1 MNDPGLDDAVADE
14 AVALDCTSSSP
25 NQKIDENDNSLQN
38 DAQYQQAARWW
49 LASTAY
55 PLVAGTFGPM
65 ASAFNI
71 CSLSQPWRMDLT
83 SSGGTDVPDPKW
95 VTAIN
100 AISLVFALI
109 ANLALSLNMARRI
122 RFETAQPIIIV
133 GWYISSAF
141 LIAIL
146 IPFGVDMY
154 KPENNGRIYSQ
165 SYYYGAFAAG
175 IYSIIASLMVVT
187 GYGAYRGCYSRKYNL
202 TTSQR
207 TLMLQTIIFCFY
219 LLGGAAVYSKVEGWR
234 FLDAVYFA
242 DYTLL
247 TIGVGNFS
255 PSTHLG
261 RGLLFPYAIGGIII
275 LGLIISSIRTLML
288 ENGKQKI
295 GNILTARTR
304 KYLLKEAFS
313 DRSRVKGIIPSLGER
328 DAKAEGR
335 SEREQ
340 RKQEFIAMRQVRE
353 LANVQHKWLSLL
365 ISFLLWMAVWLIGGV
380 VFWRSESNAK
390 WSYFEALYFAYT
402 SLLTIGYG
410 DLYPIS
416 SLGKSFFVFWSL
428 LAVPTITILIS
439 NLGDTAIRF
448 IRDITLFIGE
458 LTILPGDQ
466 PFMDRLKALT
476 HISWIGWWIEETTG
490 EKEGAG
496 QPANKTNDPD
506 KEPNDNPLDVKERKK
521 DYPPGQ
527 RGDTAA
533 ENIHQ
538 YLYLLFQ
545 ELRKMTE
552 YACNTPSR
560 KFDYLE
566 WEYYIGLIAGDNKP
580 DILRD
585 EADDKQAQAAREW
598 SWTDKKNP
606 LLGEKSEVQWLLR
619 ELTEVLGRELS
630 RASRGHDVPA
640 RAKREEEDDQ
650 ISSREE

>member
-1 MNDPGLDDAVADE
+1 
-14 AVALDCTSSSP
+14 
-25 NQKIDENDNSLQN
+25 
-38 DAQYQQAARWW
+38 
-49 LASTAY
+49 
-55 PLVAGTFGPM
+55 GTFGPL

-95 VTAIN
+95 ASAIN
-100 AISLVFALI
+100 AISVVFALI
-109 ANLALSLNMARRI
+109 ANLDLSFNMARRI
-122 RFETAQPIIIV
+122 RFETAQPMIIV

-146 IPFGVDMY
+146 IPFGVGMY
-154 KPENNGRIYSQ
+154 KPENNHRVYSQ
-165 SYYYGAFAAG
+165 CYYY
-175 IYSIIASLMVVT
+175 VT

-234 FLDAVYFA
+234 FLDA
-242 DYTLL
+242 
-247 TIGVGNFS
+247 GVGNFS

-295 GNILTARTR
+295 GNILTAHMR
-304 KYLLKEAFS
+304 KYLLKGAFS
-313 DRSRVKGIIPSLGER
+313 DRSGVKGIIPSLGEK

-353 LANVQHKWLSLL
+353 LANIQHKWLSLL
-365 ISFLLWMAVWLIGGV
+365 ISFLLWMTVWLIGGV
-380 VFWRSESNAK
+380 VFWRSGSNAK

-402 SLLTIGYG
+402 SLLTFGYG
-410 DLYPIS
+410 DFYPIS

-428 LAVPTITILIS
+428 LAVPTITILVS

-466 PFMDRLKALT
+466 PFMD
-476 HISWIGWWIEETTG
+476 
-490 EKEGAG
+490 
-496 QPANKTNDPD
+496 
-506 KEPNDNPLDVKERKK
+506 
-521 DYPPGQ
+521 
-527 RGDTAA
+527 
-533 ENIHQ
+533 
-538 YLYLLFQ
+538 
-545 ELRKMTE
+545 
-552 YACNTPSR
+552 
-560 KFDYLE
+560 
-566 WEYYIGLIAGDNKP
+566 
-580 DILRD
+580 
-585 EADDKQAQAAREW
+585 
-598 SWTDKKNP
+598 
-606 LLGEKSEVQWLLR
+606 
-619 ELTEVLGRELS
+619 
-630 RASRGHDVPA
+630 
-640 RAKREEEDDQ
+640 
-650 ISSREE
+650 

>member
-1 MNDPGLDDAVADE
+1 MNEPGFDDAIADE
-14 AVALDCTSSSP
+14 AVALDRTASSP
-25 NQKIDENDNSLQN
+25 NQKIDEINKLSQHDTE
-38 DAQYQQAARWW
+38 YQQAARWW

-83 SSGGTDVPDPKW
+83 SSGGTDIPDPKW

-100 AISLVFALI
+100 AISLVFALV
-109 ANLALSLNMARRI
+109 ANLALSLTMARRI
-122 RFETAQPIIIV
+122 RFEIAQPIIVV

-146 IPFGVDMY
+146 IPFGVNMY

-165 SYYYGAFAAG
+165 SYYYGTFAAG
-175 IYSIIASLMVVT
+175 LYFIIASLMAVT
-187 GYGAYRGCYSRKYNL
+187 GYGAYRGYSSRKFNL

-295 GNILTARTR
+295 GNMLTAQTR
-304 KYLLKEAFS
+304 KYLLREAFS
-313 DRSRVKGIIPSLGER
+313 DRSGAKGIIPSLGKKS
-328 DAKAEGR
+328 AKAEGR

-340 RKQEFIAMRQVRE
+340 RKREFIAMRQVCK

-365 ISFLLWMAVWLIGGV
+365 LSFLLWMTIWLIGGV

-402 SLLTIGYG
+402 SLLTVGYG

-439 NLGDTAIRF
+439 NIGDTVIRF
-448 IRDITLFIGE
+448 IRDVTLFIGE
-458 LTILPGDQ
+458 LTILPGDHS
-466 PFMDRLKALT
+466 FVDRLKTLT
-476 HISWIGWWIEETTG
+476 HISWVRWWMEETTG
-490 EKEGAG
+490 EKEGA
-496 QPANKTNDPD
+496 QQHAQFSQNQDPNKENGNDFD
-506 KEPNDNPLDVKERKK
+506 FKNNKEEK
-521 DYPPGQ
+521 Q
-527 RGDTAA
+527 A

-538 YLYLLFQ
+538 YIYLLFR
-545 ELRKMTE
+545 ELRKIIE
-552 YACNTPSR
+552 YASNTPSR

-566 WEYYIGLIAGDNKP
+566 WEYYMSLIEGDNKP
-580 DILRD
+580 KVLGD
-585 EADDKQAQAAREW
+585 EANDGQAQAAREW
-598 SWTDKKNP
+598 SWTDQENP
-606 LLGEKSEVQWLLR
+606 LLAETSEVQWLLGR
-619 ELTEVLGRELS
+619 LTEVLDRELR
-630 RASRGHDVPA
+630 RASQVHHVSE
-640 RAKREEEDDQ
+640 RAKGDGAED
-650 ISSREE
+650 

>member
-1 MNDPGLDDAVADE
+1 MNDPGLDDAIADE
-14 AVALDCTSSSP
+14 AVALDHTSSSP
-25 NQKIDENDNSLQN
+25 NHEIDENDKSLQQ
-38 DAQYQQAARWW
+38 DAEYQQAARWW

-55 PLVAGTFGPM
+55 PLLAGTFGPM

-133 GWYISSAF
+133 GWYISSAL

-165 SYYYGAFAAG
+165 SYYYGTFAAG
-175 IYSIIASLMVVT
+175 LYFIIASLMVVT
-187 GYGAYRGCYSRKYNL
+187 GYGAYRGCYSRRYNL

-255 PSTHLG
+255 PGTHLG
-261 RGLLFPYAIGGIII
+261 RGLLFPYAVGGIII
-275 LGLIISSIRTLML
+275 LGLIISSMRTLML

-295 GNILTARTR
+295 GNILTARTH

-313 DRSRVKGIIPSLGER
+313 DRSRVNGIIPSLGEKS
-328 DAKAEGR
+328 AKAEGR

-340 RKQEFIAMRQVRE
+340 HKREFIAMRQVRE
-353 LANVQHKWLSLL
+353 LANIQHKWLSLL
-365 ISFLLWMAVWLIGGV
+365 VSFLLWMTIWLIGGV

-448 IRDITLFIGE
+448 IRDVTLFIGE

-476 HISWIGWWIEETTG
+476 RISWIEWWIQETTG
-490 EKEGAG
+490 EKEGAEWH
-496 QPANKTNDPD
+496 ASENNHPD
-506 KEPNDNPLDVKERKK
+506 KEENDNPLHVNEHKKEKSPAQC
-521 DYPPGQ
+521 D
-527 RGDTAA
+527 DTGA
-533 ENIHQ
+533 ENIHH
-538 YLYLLFQ
+538 YLYLLFR

-552 YACNTPSR
+552 YSNNTPSR

-566 WEYYIGLIAGDNKP
+566 WEYYISLISGDYKP

-585 EADDKQAQAAREW
+585 GSDDKQSRAVREW

-606 LLGEKSEVQWLLR
+606 LLADKSEIQWLLG
-619 ELTEVLGRELS
+619 ELTEVLDRELR
-630 RASRGHDVPA
+630 RAGRVYDVPG
-640 RAKREEEDDQ
+640 RATREEGDDQ
-650 ISSREE
+650 INNRK